1 MMQSENKPSGY
12 WSPEYS
18 SDVCLYLPSLQVE
31 GFRGIKNLS
40 IGKLGRVTLLAG
52 PNGVGKTT
60 VLDAVGIFAARARF
74 SSLMSVL
81 ERNEEYDRVAGEVD
95 DRDSIEESPRF
106 ESLFHG
112 RHGNLGDRFTVGRAS
127 GAAPRLTVEV
137 CSVASMPEEWIRR
150 FGDDSDNRVVRIVFG
165 DYEDYLP
172 VMGSGPFP
180 GRPGRSMWS
189 RQKEKDWPDQVTVQR
204 LGPGLTGN
212 RDLDQWWGE
221 IALTDKEELAL
232 QALNL
237 AVAQPIDGV
246 AMIPG
251 NRLSRRVLVKL
262 KDGERVPLR
271 SLGDGATRLFGLAI
285 ALANCVNGFLLI
297 DEAENGLHH
306 TRQHQYW
313 QLIMR
318 AAEEYNVQVIAT
330 THSWDCIRGFASA
343 ALENLEVDGVAVR
356 LETSDEGHRAVEYS
370 EEELA
375 TASAQGIEVR

>member
-1 MMQSENKPSGY
+1 MQQESKLSGY
-12 WSPEYS
+12 RSPACS
-18 SDVCLYLPSLQVE
+18 GDARLHLPSLQVE
-31 GFRGIKNLS
+31 GFRGINNLR

-52 PNGVGKTT
+52 ANGVGKTT
-60 VLDAVGIFAARARF
+60 VLDAVGIFAARARYL
-74 SSLMSVL
+74 SLVSVL
-81 ERNEEYDRVAGEVD
+81 ERNEEYDRAAGEQAE
-95 DRDSIEESPRF
+95 RDSIEESPRF

-112 RHGNLGDRFTVGRAS
+112 RHGNLGDRFTVGCAS
-127 GAAPRLTVEV
+127 DTSPRLTVEI
-137 CSVASMPEEWIRR
+137 CSTASMPEEWIRR
-150 FGDDSDNRVVRIVFG
+150 LGDDSENRVVRIVFG
-165 DYEDYLP
+165 DHEDYLP
-172 VMGSGPFP
+172 VMGNDPFP
-180 GRPGRSMWS
+180 RRLERYMGP
-189 RQKEKDWPDQVTVQR
+189 RQKGKDGPDQVTVQR

-221 IALTDKEELAL
+221 IALTEKEELAL

-297 DEAENGLHH
+297 DEAGNGLHH

-318 AAEEYNVQVIAT
+318 AAEEHNVQVIAT
-330 THSWDCIRGFASA
+330 THSWDCLRGFASA
-343 ALENLEVDGVAVR
+343 AAENPDVSGVVVR
-356 LETSDEGHRAVEYS
+356 LETGAEGLRAVEYS